1 MRIGNECY
9 NLIMIRTHYENVKN
23 TIGDHVQL
31 CIVTK
36 RRSTEEILSYYE
48 AGERMFAENH
58 AQQLK
63 ARAAELPSDIR
74 WQFIGHLQR
83 NKVKDIIRLVDCIQS
98 LDNLPLAQVIEKEA
112 AKAERTVDVLCEFH
126 LADEDT
132 AKTGLNKEE
141 AVPFIKEVLKL
152 EHIRVRGIMVMG
164 PHTDDEERIREVFNE
179 AHELFMSLQKEFGN
193 EIVHT
198 LSMGMSSDYA
208 IAVQC
213 GSTLVRIGTYLFE
226 E

>member
-1 MRIGNECY
+1 
-9 NLIMIRTHYENVKN
+9 MIKPHYENVKN

-31 CIVTK
+31 CVVTK
-36 RRSTEEILSYYE
+36 KRSLDEIMSYYE
-48 AGERMFAENH
+48 AGERVFGENH
-58 AQQLK
+58 AQELK
-63 ARAAELPSDIR
+63 ARAAALPSDIR

-83 NKVKDIIRLVDCIQS
+83 NKVKDIIRLVECIQS

-112 AKAERTVDVLCEFH
+112 AKAERIVDVLCEFH

-132 AKTGLNKEE
+132 AKTGLSKDE

-179 AHELFMSLQKEFGN
+179 AHELFMNLQKEFGN
-193 EIVHT
+193 EIMHT

>member
-1 MRIGNECY
+1 
-9 NLIMIRTHYENVKN
+9 MIRTHYENVKN

-83 NKVKDIIRLVDCIQS
+83 NKVKDIIRLVECIQS

-132 AKTGLNKEE
+132 AKTGLSKDE

-152 EHIRVRGIMVMG
+152 EHIRIRGIMVMG
-164 PHTDDEERIREVFNE
+164 PHTDDEKRIREVFND
-179 AHELFMSLQKEFGN
+179 AHELFMNLQKEFGN
-193 EIVHT
+193 EIMHT
-198 LSMGMSSDYA
+198 LSMGMSSDYV